1 MLPLR
6 NFSRFI
12 SLSLILSCCA
22 FVAGCTGFQLSGV
35 TVSLVDFKP
44 ATTTLLESSAV
55 LTLRYT
61 NDNVI
66 PIGLSGSS
74 HKIYLNGSYVGKA
87 VSKEAVGLAALS
99 TATQDVT
106 VRFENVSLLQQLVA
120 MRDRQTASYKVVSVL
135 YVTSGE
141 EKLDIKT
148 SNTGSIDLRG
158 LTAGK

>member
-1 MLPLR
+1 MPLLR
-6 NFSRFI
+6 NFFRFI
-12 SLSLILSCCA
+12 ALSLILAGCA
-22 FVAGCTGFQLSGV
+22 FVAGCTSFQLSGV

-44 ATTTLLESSAV
+44 ASSALLESSAV
-55 LTLRYT
+55 LTVRYT

-66 PIGLSGSS
+66 PIGLAGSS

-87 VSKEAVGLAALS
+87 VSKDAVGLAALS

-106 VRFENVSLLQQLVA
+106 VRFENVALLQQLVA
-120 MRDRQTASYKVVSVL
+120 MRDRQTASYKIDSVL

-148 SNTGSIDLRG
+148 SNSGSVDLRG
-158 LTAGK
+158 LTTGK

>member
-6 NFSRFI
+6 LFSRCVA
-12 SLSLILSCCA
+12 LSLGLACA
-22 FVAGCTGFQLSGV
+22 VLAGCNSFQLSGV

-44 ATTTLLESSAV
+44 ASTALLESSAV

-74 HKIYLNGSYVGKA
+74 HKVYFNGSYVGKA
-87 VSKEAVGLAALS
+87 VSKEPLGLAALT

-106 VRFENVSLLQQLVA
+106 VRFENLALLQQLVA
-120 MRDRQTASYKVVSVL
+120 MRERQAASYKIASVL

-148 SNTGSIDLRG
+148 ASSGSVDLRT
-158 LTAGK
+158 LGK